1 MAYFS
6 DSDMKM
12 VGAMM
17 LIGAVTTATAIGTL
31 LGALLG
37 APFALFQ
44 HDWTPLLAG
53 AGIGA
58 VIGLLILPVT
68 WGWRR

>member
-1 MAYFS
+1 MAYFT
-6 DSDMKM
+6 DTDMKM
-12 VGAMM
+12 IGAMIM
-17 LIGAVTTATAIGTL
+17 IGSVATATAIGTV

-44 HDWTPLLAG
+44 HDWTPLLTG

-58 VIGLLILPVT
+58 AVGLLALPVA
-68 WGWRR
+68 WRIGR

>member
-44 HDWTPLLAG
+44 HDWMPIIYGAGGGAFVGLLA
-53 AGIGA
+53 
-58 VIGLLILPVT
+58 LPVT
-68 WGWRR
+68 WRWRR